1 MMSRLHRESNRA
13 LCLLASKVA
22 GSNPARPTTFHL
34 NTKELKSRST
44 GMEKCG
50 EFLSEEWNDY
60 SLSGQAG
67 VAKPG
72 QRRWT

>member
-13 LCLLASKVA
+13 LRLLVSKVA

-34 NTKELKSRST
+34 NTKELKSRHI
-44 GMEKCG
+44 GKIKCG
-50 EFLSEEWNDY
+50 EFLQEEWNDY
-60 SLSGQAG
+60 SLTGQAG